1 MTDLDGLEITP
12 GELKHWSGI
21 NENLLY
27 RPGTAK
33 KLIGEGLK
41 TLVIAGLLLISYW
54 IWSLIFPELALI
66 FIIIYLILII
76 LLVLEDMIKIWLTL
90 NRPQCVK
97 LLNQVD
103 NYNSIV
109 HVDDIDGASRP
120 PFPTNS
126 VQGSKFS
133 NPATYNQMYMQ
144 HSYLY
149 DGINDNAGDRI
160 AEILPAQTSARTA
173 LTNFKI
179 EITVPGRTDIEAGV
193 VVKYNY
199 PDASPRD
206 TADAAK
212 ERNDNLYS
220 GYYLVTAVRHKITHL
235 RHIMI
240 LELVKDSLRLERL

>member
-97 LLNQVD
+97 LLNQID

-109 HVDDIDGASRP
+109 KALNIYHQIE
-120 PFPTNS
+120 
-126 VQGSKFS
+126 
-133 NPATYNQMYMQ
+133 ATEHPQAKLDNQDAII
-144 HSYLY
+144 HALKL
-149 DGINDNAGDRI
+149 IRI
-160 AEILPAQTSARTA
+160 ELIRGL
-173 LTNFKI
+173 KI
-179 EITVPGRTDIEAGV
+179 ERILKKNKKFIEKNPELFDLNFTSLTVLQTEKPTTEQGRLLYQAFEI
-193 VVKYNY
+193 
-199 PDASPRD
+199 ASEVHQLLKQLQD
-206 TADAAK
+206 
-212 ERNDNLYS
+212 
-220 GYYLVTAVRHKITHL
+220 
-235 RHIMI
+235 
-240 LELVKDSLRLERL
+240 